1 MINLEQDFIKF
12 ETNGNLAYYGYAN
25 NLSASDSDNVWSI
38 RLMTGTGSTFDIQWS
53 NNDKLNFISKWEDK
67 EDYFQFDGSASFGL
81 SYSLLNVGS
90 YNFSWFDKSTEEGRT
105 DGSEFNAIFERE
117 PEETG
122 ITYNEN
128 IDWVSGFGVFDT
140 QPVYLP
146 DEDFAWEVTTFIRI
160 DVAGNYEFNTISD
173 DGNQLEINGEVV
185 TSYYGGR
192 GSDAGDFSEPIFLSR
207 GYHSLRYRMEQGG
220 GEAAATVKWKTPGSS
235 EFVAIPSNYFNID
248 DSNFTTDTQTKFSTL
263 DVEWNDLSGYDIYNV
278 SILNERGR
286 LVNTNSIEIYNKWS
300 EISTETIF
308 AKGTN
313 KLTFRFFK
321 PVGLNYTFKLESSK
335 IGGKLSESFTF

>member
-53 NNDKLNFISKWEDK
+53 NGDKLNFISKWEDK

-81 SYSLLNVGS
+81 SYSLSNSGS
-90 YNFSWFDKSTEEGRT
+90 YNFRWFEKVSDEEGRT
-105 DGSEFNAIFERE
+105 QSEFNEIFDRA

-128 IDWVSGFGVFDT
+128 IDWSSDT
-140 QPVYLP
+140 KPSYLP
-146 DEDFAWEVTTFIRI
+146 LVNFAWEATTFLRI
-160 DVAGNYEFNTISD
+160 DVEGNYEFNTISD
-173 DGNQLEINGEVV
+173 DGNQLEINGDIV
-185 TSYYGGR
+185 TSYYGAR

-207 GYHSLRYRMEQGG
+207 GYHTLRYRMEQGG
-220 GEAAATVKWKTPGSS
+220 GGSAGRIRWKTPGSS
-235 EFVAIPSNYFNID
+235 EFVAIPSIFFNID
-248 DSNFTTDTQTKFSTL
+248 DSNFSDDSLARLSVL
-263 DVEWNDLSGYDIYNV
+263 DVEWNDLAGYDIYNV

-286 LVNTNSIEIYNKWS
+286 LVNTNNIEIYNKWS
-300 EISTETIF
+300 EISTETIL

-321 PVGLNYTFKLESSK
+321 PIGLDYTFKLQSSK

>member
-25 NLSASDSDNVWSI
+25 NLSASDSDNAWSI

-90 YNFSWFDKSTEEGRT
+90 YNFRWFEKESTEEGRT
-105 DGSEFNAIFERE
+105 QSEFNAIFEGE

-122 ITYNEN
+122 IIYNEN
-128 IDWVSGFGVFDT
+128 IDWNT
-140 QPVYLP
+140 ATKPEYLP
-146 DEDFAWEVTTFIRI
+146 VEDFAWEVTTFLRI

-173 DGNQLEINGEVV
+173 DGNQLEINGEIV
-185 TSYYGGR
+185 TSYYGAR
-192 GSDAGDFSEPIFLSR
+192 GVNAGDFSDPILLTK
-207 GYHSLRYRMEQGG
+207 GYYSFRYRMEQGG
-220 GEAAATVKWKTPGSS
+220 GGAAATVKWKTPGST

-263 DVEWNDLSGYDIYNV
+263 DVEWNDLAGYDIYNV

-286 LVNTNSIEIYNKWS
+286 LVNTNNIEIYNKWS

-321 PVGLNYTFKLESSK
+321 PVGLNYTFKLQSSK
-335 IGGKLSESFTF
+335 IGGKLSESFNF

>member
-38 RLMTGTGSTFDIQWS
+38 RLMTGTGSNFDIQWS

-81 SYSLLNVGS
+81 SYSLSNSGS
-90 YNFSWFDKSTEEGRT
+90 YNFRWFEKTSTTEGRT
-105 DGSEFNAIFERE
+105 QSEFNAIFERE
-117 PEETG
+117 PEQTG

-128 IDWVSGFGVFDT
+128 IDWSTDT
-140 QPVYLP
+140 KPSYLP
-146 DEDFAWEVTTFIRI
+146 DNQFAWEATTFLRI

-173 DGNQLEINGEVV
+173 DGNQLEINGEIV
-185 TSYYGGR
+185 TSFYGGR

-207 GYHSLRYRMEQGG
+207 GYHSLRYRMEQGDG
-220 GEAAATVKWKTPGSS
+220 GSAGRIRWKTPGSS
-235 EFVAIPSNYFNID
+235 EFVAIPALSFSIY
-248 DSNFTTDTQTKFSTL
+248 DSNSGDSDSRFSTL
-263 DVEWNDLSGYDIYNV
+263 DVEWNDLAGYDIYNV

-286 LVNTNSIEIYNKWS
+286 LVNTNNIEIYNKWS

-313 KLTFRFFK
+313 KLTFKFFK
-321 PVGLNYTFKLESSK
+321 PIGLNYTFKLESSK